1 MKTGTAYTKHITS
14 LEHPSHSVP
23 EEIVTAMSNM
33 QEAEFAALAR
43 KNEIAEL
50 SRPNQSEER
59 LIAELRGFGAVSEG
73 IRAETI
79 KKIYDNNRRKAD
91 RIREKLNRE
100 VVAQDPFEFHTWD
113 SKPAEPAVTDPTFW
127 WARTDWWHPGHFSA
141 ALDND
146 GLKFSGGVTTHDGD
160 LHNDSFGAVA
170 LFELQA
176 DRIPMSFSGRWIST
190 PHVELFGG
198 LVAHTANYV
207 FEDAWSKCWL
217 HRDQQIFQWGFGQ
230 SGPVPIVL
238 GQAHES
244 ETLIFE
250 EDQDRT
256 INVGLRGFQ
265 LMPPVSFINVNR
277 ASSLWARLEIRFDIQ
292 TEGAG
297 SLLWID
303 PQVLLRTFQWPL
315 AIL

>member
-1 MKTGTAYTKHITS
+1 MKNKTTYADTPSSI
-14 LEHPSHSVP
+14 EHPSHSIP
-23 EEIVTAMSNM
+23 D
-33 QEAEFAALAR
+33 
-43 KNEIAEL
+43 EIAESIRSFREADLAALNRQDEIAKL
-50 SRPNQSEER
+50 SRPNQSER
-59 LIAELRGFGAVSEG
+59 GVIAEARQYAAEARGFKV
-73 IRAETI
+73 ETI
-79 KKIYDNNRRKAD
+79 QKIRELGRRKAD
-91 RIREKLNRE
+91 RVKEILDRE
-100 VVAQDPFEFHTWD
+100 VVLRTPFELHTWD
-113 SKPAEPAVTDPTFW
+113 SKPPQPAVTDPTFW
-127 WARTDWWHPGHFSA
+127 WARTDWWHPDHFSA
-141 ALDND
+141 GTNNN
-146 GLKFSGGVTTHDGD
+146 GLQFNGGVSTHDGD

-176 DRIPMSFSGRWIST
+176 DRIPTSLSGRWIST

-198 LVAHTANYV
+198 LLAHTANYI

-230 SGPVPIVL
+230 NGPVPIVL
-238 GQAHES
+238 GQGHEF
-244 ETLIFE
+244 ENLVFE
-250 EDQDRT
+250 EDKDRT

-315 AIL
+315 TPL